1 MSKQE
6 DFGRP
11 ENRLEK
17 MREIDNETTIS
28 KKAEMER
35 KFNRNKKRI
44 LLWDIQLSSL
54 TSLVLQILNSL
65 SVSKTLLQSK
75 LSIED
80 TCSS

>member
-6 DFGRP
+6 GFGRP

-35 KFNRNKKRI
+35 KFNRN
-44 LLWDIQLSSL
+44 
-54 TSLVLQILNSL
+54 
-65 SVSKTLLQSK
+65 
-75 LSIED
+75 
-80 TCSS
+80 